1 MKRFVTALMA
11 LFCLLILSGQIEVQ
25 AQAKKEKSPCEKSWK
40 NCAGKP
46 WVDGNKME
54 TPLGS
59 KWWPH
64 PIWGKGDQA
73 GSTNWYTKPE
83 VVKRGSDLIKTGK
96 VYQLG
101 QQYHSKMPLFGDR
114 KFVLRI
120 PGAPTG
126 GAFGSNKIVWHDE
139 FLATEI
145 GQVGTQFDGLG
156 HVGVQVG
163 ADGDKVNMRFYNGFS
178 VSEFSTAYGLTKLG
192 TETLHPIFGRGVLI
206 DLAAA
211 RGVASMKSGECASM
225 TDVKK
230 ALQMQGMADFK
241 FENGDAIMFRTGW
254 EMYWEKPAAY
264 NAGQPGV
271 CMDVARWVAEEVK
284 AGVTG
289 GDSWAATD
297 PVPYPNEPA
306 CAFCV
311 HNFLQTRHGIV
322 NQENLRLKQLADDKA
337 YVFAYVYS
345 PAPIRGATGSI
356 GSPLALR

>member
-1 MKRFVTALMA
+1 MKRILIATVAMA
-11 LFCLLILSGQIEVQ
+11 GMLAMSGQ
-25 AQAKKEKSPCEKSWK
+25 AQAACKDDWK
-40 NCAGKP
+40 QCAGKP
-46 WVDGNKME
+46 WVDGNNME
-54 TPLGS
+54 TPMGS

-73 GSTNWYTKPE
+73 GSTNWYTRAD

-96 VYQLG
+96 VYRLG
-101 QQYHSKMPLFGDR
+101 HDYHSKMPMFGDR

-120 PGAPTG
+120 PGTPTG
-126 GAFGSNKIVWHDE
+126 GPFGSNAIIYHDE

-145 GQVGTQFDGLG
+145 GQAGTQFDGLG

-163 ADGDKVNMRFYNGFS
+163 ANGDMDNMRYYNGFTETEMAS
-178 VSEFSTAYGLTKLG
+178 GYGLKKLG
-192 TETLHPIFGRGVLI
+192 IEHLHPIFGRGILI

-211 RGVASMKSGECASM
+211 RGVEAMKAGECASM
-225 TDVKK
+225 ADVKK
-230 ALQMQGMADFK
+230 ALSMQGMADFK

-254 EMYWEKPAAY
+254 EKYWEDPAAY
-264 NAGQPGV
+264 NAGEPGI

-311 HNFLQTRHGIV
+311 HNYLQTRHGIV

-337 YVFAYVYS
+337 WVFAYIYTPS
-345 PAPIRGATGSI
+345 PIRGGTGSH
-356 GSPLALR
+356 GSPMAVR

>member
-1 MKRFVTALMA
+1 MKRKGLVGIALVGGLA
-11 LFCLLILSGQIEVQ
+11 LSSFTQ
-25 AQAKKEKSPCEKSWK
+25 AACKDNWKE
-40 NCAGKP
+40 CAGKP
-46 WVDGNKME
+46 WVDGTNME

-64 PIWGKGDQA
+64 PMWGAGDQA
-73 GSTNWYTKPE
+73 GSTNWYKKTE
-83 VVKRGSDLIKTGK
+83 VVMRGLSQVKAGK

-126 GAFGSNKIVWHDE
+126 GPFGSNNLIYHDE

-156 HVGVQVG
+156 HVGVQAG
-163 ADGDKVNMRFYNGFS
+163 APGDQNEMRYYNGFTEAEIGS
-178 VSEFSTAYGLTKLG
+178 AYGLKKLG
-192 TETLHPIFGRGVLI
+192 VEHLYPIIARGILI

-211 RGVASMKSGECASM
+211 RGVEAMKAGECASM
-225 TDVKK
+225 ADVNK
-230 ALQMQGMADFK
+230 ALEMQGMSGFK

-254 EMYWEKPAAY
+254 EKYWDDPAAY
-264 NAGQPGV
+264 NKGEPGI
-271 CMDVARWVAEEVK
+271 CLDVARWIANEVK

-297 PVPYPNEPA
+297 PVPYPNEEA
-306 CAFCV
+306 CVFCV
-311 HNFLQTRHGIV
+311 HNYLQTRHGIV
-322 NQENLRLKQLADDKA
+322 NQENLRLKQLADDKT
-337 YVFAYVYS
+337 YVFSYVYS
-345 PAPIRGATGSI
+345 PVPIRGGTGSI
-356 GSPLALR
+356 GSPLAIR